1 MINLKFTCKRS
12 LLSNT
17 LFILLGFF
25 HTYWSY
31 YTFEFLW
38 LIFIYTYRTMA
49 FLKFLFCEK
58 LKKFKSS
65 LSFQIYIMYDLKNQV
80 CDIYNLQFYICNLV
94 HFSWLFVS
102 TNMSTESP
110 TLTLTN
116 FFFINFSSCSNNLRD
131 WSKTFHICV

>member
-1 MINLKFTCKRS
+1 
-12 LLSNT
+12 
-17 LFILLGFF
+17 
-25 HTYWSY
+25 
-31 YTFEFLW
+31 
-38 LIFIYTYRTMA
+38 MA

-65 LSFQIYIMYDLKNQV
+65 LSFQIYITYDLKNQV

-116 FFFINFSSCSNNLRD
+116 FFFIFRLVPTTFGIGARHFIFVFKDECSY
-131 WSKTFHICV
+131 S